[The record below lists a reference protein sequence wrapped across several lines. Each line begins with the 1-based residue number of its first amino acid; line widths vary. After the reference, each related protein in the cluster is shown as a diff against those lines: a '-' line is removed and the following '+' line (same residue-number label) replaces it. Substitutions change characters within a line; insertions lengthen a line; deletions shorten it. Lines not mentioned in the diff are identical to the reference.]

1 MPNRELLR
9 RCPLIGRGRQG
20 EVYLYKDAAYK
31 VYRPDYPASWVRYE
45 IEVQQEIGKTSLPMV
60 RYWETEDP
68 LIIKMAYIP
77 GQALGERVAKDL
89 AGSLARLAALHL
101 RVHAAKWVKLA
112 RARAALAARDKGRA
126 MRFAILIFVLTISFA
141 GRGSRISSTG

>member
-77 GQALGERVAKDL
+77 GQALGERMAKDL

-101 RVHAAKWVKLA
+101 RVHAAKWVKL
-112 RARAALAARDKGRA
+112 ARDKGRA